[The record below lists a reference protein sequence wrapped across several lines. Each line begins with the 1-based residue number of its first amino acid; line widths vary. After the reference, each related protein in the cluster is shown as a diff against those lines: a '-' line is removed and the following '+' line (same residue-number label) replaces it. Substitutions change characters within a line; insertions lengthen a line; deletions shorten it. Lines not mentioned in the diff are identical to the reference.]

1 VGRTRHPVV
10 SASWRRAWR
19 YHDTRN
25 DYRFVQIALKRNPTN
40 VVPLEGAD
48 LDVALEA
55 QPAEKIEPTA
65 TA

>member
-1 VGRTRHPVV
+1 VP
-10 SASWRRAWR
+10 ASREFAGIMTQEAILI
-19 YHDTRN
+19 H
-25 DYRFVQIALKRNPTN
+25 YRFVHIALKRNPTN